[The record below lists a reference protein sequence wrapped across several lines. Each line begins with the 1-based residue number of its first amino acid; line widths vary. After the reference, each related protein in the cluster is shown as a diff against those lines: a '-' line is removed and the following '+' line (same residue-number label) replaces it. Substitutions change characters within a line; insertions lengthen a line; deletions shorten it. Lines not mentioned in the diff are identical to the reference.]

1 MQKSDKTIDA
11 GGSFPPASEPNKEDG
26 LLQLA
31 AKTMD
36 FWDNPIDD
44 AVWGGPEPS
53 GVRVIGRI
61 GPDLRP
67 LVPIV
72 VQGANGQERKIPVL
86 LSTGFQE
93 VLLLPAADVAALG
106 LPQTGTQ
113 AVTFPDG
120 SQINATVHPA
130 KILLAGEAVD
140 VDILAGGH
148 EPRMGLALLQDC
160 RLSMRFTAGAA
171 INIERL

>member
-1 MQKSDKTIDA
+1 MTEPTEYEALGAYIEELDETQEEAASSPSSKS
-11 GGSFPPASEPNKEDG
+11 
-26 LLQLA
+26 
-31 AKTMD
+31 
-36 FWDNPIDD
+36 
-44 AVWGGPEPS
+44 
-53 GVRVIGRI
+53 VRVIGRI

-72 VQGANGQERKIPVL
+72 VQGANGQERNIPVL

-93 VLLLPAADVAALG
+93 ALLLPAADVAALG
-106 LPQTGTQ
+106 LPQIGTQ

-120 SQINATVHPA
+120 SQIDATVHPA

-140 VDILAGGH
+140 VDILAGGR
-148 EPRMGLALLQDC
+148 EPRMGLALLQNC

-171 INIERL
+171 IIIERTMTPD

>member
-1 MQKSDKTIDA
+1 MTKPTENEAIGGYLEELDKMQAETNSSPSSKS
-11 GGSFPPASEPNKEDG
+11 
-26 LLQLA
+26 
-31 AKTMD
+31 
-36 FWDNPIDD
+36 
-44 AVWGGPEPS
+44 
-53 GVRVIGRI
+53 VRVIGRI

-72 VQGANGQERKIPVL
+72 VQGANGQERQIPIL

-93 VLLLPAADVAALG
+93 ALLLPAADVAALG

-113 AVTFPDG
+113 AVTIPDG

-140 VDILAGGH
+140 VDILAGGY

-160 RLSMRFTAGAA
+160 RLSMNFAAGEAVS
-171 INIERL
+171 IERR